1 VPSTSQSGSPVFLD
15 CSTLK
20 MKALQFH
27 DSMAFHP
34 TDLDIQQHCCE
45 ILKSCKCDISLKVYD
60 KTVL

>member
-1 VPSTSQSGSPVFLD
+1 
-15 CSTLK
+15 